1 MATPWQNKP
10 RQAFVD
16 GACRGQIVL
25 LLLLSPLFVITS
37 YNGQIHEYTCRKQQQ
52 HLPFVP
58 ESVQ

>member
-16 GACRGQIVL
+16 GAYRGQIVL

-37 YNGQIHEYTCRKQQQ
+37 YNGQIHKYTCRKQQQ